1 MPILT
6 QSTTAAQEANRVEA
20 EKRAAYM
27 AMRKEE
33 RRLRDTPAPP
43 LSMPVN
49 ERVPVNEGVPGL
61 LNSRDDFTGPI
72 GPRGYMD
79 LAEGPVP
86 EVDRVRVEEIEGSEN
101 YMQDMG
107 RYTSQKD
114 LTPSRLEKINREGGF
129 ENIGADVSVY
139 DGKNEDG
146 QNQFKEVT
154 KSMFDADAARTA
166 LPDSAGILD
175 IEKLSDEKI
184 YGNSFALVNTD
195 SADKASGQLYD
206 MSDYLAEA
214 TNPEATGKLAKG
226 RGYNPSFTESVSK
239 IKLDQ
244 ERLANVFVLSS
255 AGALKTQ
262 SSYVRGNVTGVY
274 SITSGD
280 MEAYG
285 FEYMGKQDESQ
296 VGLTTEGMVA
306 TIAGRLKR
314 LLSLSGVD
322 QSSIEPRDYQEIA
335 SGLLQQT
342 FNSGQ
347 MNRTVVNGRQT
358 LAPRGNHLGD
368 ILGTQS
374 DVLVGANIENAV
386 QRVPGAMASSNTLEG
401 TTPGREGKNS
411 PSGKN
416 APVQPSVDAA
426 KDIMGHM
433 AFGIDLD
440 LMTSTYIQVSDMLQ
454 KLVVGNTS
462 TDPNN
467 SEQLTHSTSAFAS
480 EFNMDLEHSK
490 AEYLGKVIAA
500 RAEGVQE
507 KSRIAH
513 DQNKITNTRMDEMLK
528 NLNKQLKLLK
538 EGKFAEANEAFYYT
552 FGNGDINGRI
562 YNTTNNGNYTLD
574 KQFARQIQKAK
585 INPRVT
591 VLPAGLSFDLRN
603 KTINN
608 TAKDLFNEEG
618 NPEAFNKI
626 ADRMPAYTEAEI
638 SFRVAQVITILK
650 DAKHARKEAGK
661 GISTPHGD
669 QAIQLANATG
679 LTGLSN
685 ISMKALYDGYLAV
698 NSGSNSLLLTSHF
711 ASQGAELRTSLDNIN
726 NTVMSLEV
734 IPFDINSSARER
746 TEQALSAWGDIK
758 TSDLGPLERY
768 ANQRGEMRQQMS
780 IRDNALKY
788 MNAHNKVVD
797 EITGLE
803 ANPNVELDFEI
814 ELDATQSGPM
824 LQALIAPGITASDT
838 RDALGYRTNNIGGD
852 LRDKGKDMLL
862 NGSVVSTVFTGD
874 PESGHRWQ
882 KIISNALKG
891 DRAGVARELLL
902 KQTIMQYYYGKPAGM
917 FGDIAEE
924 FLGYFN
930 EDISA
935 DTFLGPLTA
944 TERVDA
950 VKLIIAGMLEHPTFD
965 NNYIDTMKNLGR
977 HLALTGSDLVLEGPA
992 GPINLTMESLQQAFI
1007 DSYNEDGTPNALELD
1022 IIEIFDQNEEAF
1034 KFSVTNKTTNSYASK
1049 PGNFSPTK
1057 PTSGANYQ
1065 SSPGRRLADS
1075 IGVLIVHQLDNAAM
1089 NHTINVVNKNRDRN
1103 NPLPAKVIYDAV
1115 ITNAAGLLRYSHAY
1129 NNESIP
1135 MIEKWNFGK
1144 SLDKLMKKAASDFEL
1159 KTKDVENFN
1168 ISVIEGQ
1175 DGNLHGVDRYSVL
1188 TTWMDQ
1194 YYHRMPN
1201 RNDLKYKN
1209 NETLYIKKK
1218 AEYANAGIESF
1229 VKASKASNEGRKPG
1243 DPNGYLAPIYN
1254 PDYLENG
1261 VIGSEDVLILN
1272 ASERANMTL
1281 NRDEFKVLFELFT
1294 QKHKGMLD
1302 TFIKDIENNK
1312 IRLAQLG
1319 VTKIAHLTGT

>member
-1 MPILT
+1 MAILT
-6 QSTTAAQEANRVEA
+6 TSTTAAQEASRVEA
-20 EKRAAYM
+20 EKRAAFV
-27 AMRKEE
+27 AMRNEE
-33 RRLRDTPAPP
+33 RRLRDTSAAP
-43 LSMPVN
+43 LSTPAN
-49 ERVPVNEGVPGL
+49 ERVPGI
-61 LNSRDDFTGPI
+61 LNTRDGFTGPI
-72 GPRGYMD
+72 GSSGYMD

-86 EVDRVRVEEIEGSEN
+86 EIDRVRVEEVEGSEN

-107 RYTSQKD
+107 RYTSEKN
-114 LTPSRLEKINREGGF
+114 LTPAQLEKINQEGGYK
-129 ENIGADVSVY
+129 NIGTDVSVY

-154 KSMFDADAARTA
+154 KSMFEEDAARTA
-166 LPDSAGILD
+166 LPDPAGILD

-206 MSDYLAEA
+206 MIDYLSQA
-214 TNPEATGKLAKG
+214 TNPEATGELAKS
-226 RGYNPSFTESVSK
+226 RGYNQSFSESVGK
-239 IKLDQ
+239 INLDK
-244 ERLANVFVLSS
+244 ETLANIFVLSN

-262 SSYVRGNVTGVY
+262 SSYVRGKVTGAY

-280 MEAYG
+280 MESYG
-285 FEYMGKQDESQ
+285 FEYMGKKDESQ

-314 LLSLSGVD
+314 LLSLAKVD
-322 QSSIEPRDYQEIA
+322 QSSIEPRDYQEMA

-347 MNRTVVNGRQT
+347 MNRTVINGRQT

-368 ILGTQS
+368 LLGTQS

-386 QRVPGAMASSNTLEG
+386 QKVPGAMASSNTLEG
-401 TTPGREGKNS
+401 TTPGREGKKS

-608 TAKDLFNEEG
+608 TAKDLFNAEG

-626 ADRMPAYTEAEI
+626 ADRMPAHTEAEI

-838 RDALGYRTNNIGGD
+838 RDALGYRTNNTGGD

-882 KIISNALKG
+882 KIISNSLKG
-891 DRAGVARELLL
+891 DRAGVGRELLL

-930 EDISA
+930 EDIDA
-935 DTFLGPLTA
+935 DTLLKTLSA

-977 HLALTGSDLVLEGPA
+977 HLALTGSDLILDGPA

-1007 DSYNEDGTPNALELD
+1007 DSYNEDGTPSALELD

-1049 PGNFSPTK
+1049 PGNFNPTK

-1089 NHTINVVNKNRDRN
+1089 NHTINIVNKNRGRN

-1159 KTKDVENFN
+1159 KTRDVENFN

-1194 YYHRMPN
+1194 YYHNMPN
-1201 RNDLKYKN
+1201 PNELKYKN
-1209 NETLYIKKK
+1209 NQSLYLKKK
-1218 AEYANAGIESF
+1218 AEYANSGIESF
-1229 VKASKASNEGRKPG
+1229 VKASKASNESIKPG
-1243 DPNGYLAPIYN
+1243 EANGYLPPIYN

-1281 NRDEFKVLFELFT
+1281 NRDEFRTLFKLFT

-1312 IRLAQLG
+1312 AKLRELG
-1319 VTKIAHLTGT
+1319 ITQIAHLTGG